1 MLKTAMHS
9 LPQPWQQWITENLA
23 RGCEPAAMA
32 HIMVRDG
39 KFEATLARAAIEEAR
54 ASSFAHLAPIPQPQ
68 PMPEIDTRTNVVRA
82 PDREVEIRFTLQ
94 SPRVVLLGNLLSQEE
109 CDELIAYSETRLQ
122 RSPVVSDADGKSEI
136 NAYRTSRGAMFQR
149 GESELIGRIEA
160 RLAALT
166 RWPVENGEGL
176 QLLRYERGNEYR
188 PHYDWFD
195 PAVPGP
201 RKHLERGGQRIATI
215 VMYLSDVEEGGATS
229 FPNIGLQV
237 QPKKGSAVFFANTDA
252 QRRPDPQTLHAGE
265 PVSRGVKYIATKWL
279 RERAYV

>member
-1 MLKTAMHS
+1 
-9 LPQPWQQWITENLA
+9 
-23 RGCEPAAMA
+23 MA

-54 ASSFAHLAPIPQPQ
+54 GAGFSHLRSVPAPQ
-68 PMPEIDTRTNVVRA
+68 PMPEIDIGANVIQT
-82 PDREVEIRFTLQ
+82 PDREIQILFTLR
-94 SPRVVLLGNLLSQEE
+94 SPRVVLLGNLLSDAE
-109 CDELIAYSETRLQ
+109 CDDLIRYSETRME
-122 RSPVVSDADGKSEI
+122 RSPVVSDVDGKSEV

-149 GESELIGRIEA
+149 GESALIARIEA

-176 QLLRYERGNEYR
+176 QLLRYESGNEYR

-201 RKHLERGGQRIATI
+201 RKHLERGGQRVATI
-215 VMYLSDVEEGGATS
+215 VMYLSDVEQGGATS
-229 FPNIGLQV
+229 FPNVGLQV
-237 QPKKGSAVFFANTDA
+237 QPKKGCAVFFANTDT
-252 QRRPDPQTLHAGE
+252 QHRPDMQTLHAGE
-265 PVSRGVKYIATKWL
+265 PVVQGVKCIATKWL